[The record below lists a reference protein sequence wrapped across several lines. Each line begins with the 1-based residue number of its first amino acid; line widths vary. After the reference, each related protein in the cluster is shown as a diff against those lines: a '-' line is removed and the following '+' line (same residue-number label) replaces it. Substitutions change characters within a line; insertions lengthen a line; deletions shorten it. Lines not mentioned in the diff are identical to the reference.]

1 MTLSLW
7 LQLVLVVEGFA
18 VGGVLVA
25 LAQGCTRWVFTIG
38 FLVMFPVAMLI
49 ARHGSGPTWR
59 GYLVVALV
67 AVYVARMSY
76 VLIA

>member
-1 MTLSLW
+1 VTLSLW